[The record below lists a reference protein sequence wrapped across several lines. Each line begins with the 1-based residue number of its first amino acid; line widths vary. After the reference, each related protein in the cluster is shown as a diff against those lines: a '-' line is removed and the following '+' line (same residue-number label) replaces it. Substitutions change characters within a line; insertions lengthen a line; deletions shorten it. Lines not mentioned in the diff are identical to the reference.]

1 MWVCLSLLPL
11 LGDLQWIGKFV
22 DETCN
27 HKHLSG
33 WDRGLVGLVWFC
45 QVTGEFDLLIIHP
58 VHSMSFY
65 TLFNFACYNQ
75 IEIAMQ
81 MHTKILKANNVSL
94 WFMIHTIRSIF
105 FEPQCLS
112 RNLHSDDILPLFLS
126 VCFQLSTN
134 SKVCEW
140 WSLIASKWL
149 KTSFMQDCCRQ
160 NCQPQRHCRTE
171 HVGSHCSTSSTWRG
185 IIFFFMAMN
194 WSNEMLEK
202 YGNDPKKPLLGIELS
217 KVMLVTWHILASTC
231 LLWIRYISFLRWNWC

>member
-149 KTSFMQDCCRQ
+149 KLLSCKTAAG
-160 NCQPQRHCRTE
+160 RTAN
-171 HVGSHCSTSSTWRG
+171 HKDIAGQSTWVATAALPVLDAVSF
-185 IIFFFMAMN
+185 FFFMAMN